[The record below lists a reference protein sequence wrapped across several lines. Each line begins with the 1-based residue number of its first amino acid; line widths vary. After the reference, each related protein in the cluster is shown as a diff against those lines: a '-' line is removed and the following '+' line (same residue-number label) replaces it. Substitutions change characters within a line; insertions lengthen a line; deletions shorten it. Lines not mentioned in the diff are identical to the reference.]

1 MYLGYKNAKKLGYSQ
16 RASSLYQQ
24 LWRSK
29 HIDRNKL
36 EMLLRKA
43 EIYGGQLSFFDAGDA
58 LVGDES
64 APGYENAMFTFAEYL
79 EATGLGVDQID
90 KKRLLESLL
99 KNPCLDGKKLSA
111 LLRRA
116 ESNGRKITFKEA
128 GDIILDESRDSI
140 TTDAYLDLLELYR
153 IKTFSRLP
161 KPRKKAVKKDEKL
174 KDTSKDTSQPAK
186 QLEDKVESASAVKK
200 DEADEDIPSSPERKV
215 EDPIKLYFNQMGE
228 CPLLSWEEEIGCA
241 KKIEA
246 YRAMMYHTI
255 LGSDL
260 GMREALEVLEKVNL
274 EEKTQPGKYAP
285 SKVFMTNKGAKK
297 IEKLAEVLPHYIST
311 LRLILSWNRRDYL
324 ALNERE
330 LAKKEETQLMQAISD
345 RHRRGGILLEE
356 LCIRPKVIKKIMK
369 KMFAFHDNMYSLSQ
383 EIKRLKRKKAS
394 RRKISDLND
403 MLKGLVDVCMENP
416 DSLRKRI
423 ERIHYYNNLYE
434 NSARELAS
442 GNLRLVVS
450 VAKKYKNRGLSFQD
464 LMQEGNIGL
473 MAAVEKFEYKRGY
486 KFSTYATWWIRQAIT
501 RAIGDHGRTIRIPI
515 HMIEAM
521 GKVRT
526 AERKLTQRL
535 KRNPD
540 IEDIAIETGMTVDQV
555 KVVKKVSKYPISF
568 SRPISEGDDTLF
580 GEFIADD
587 SFEDPLDC
595 VTRQL
600 LKEKIEKVL
609 HTLSFREREIIKLR
623 YGLDN
628 GETYTLEEVGRIF
641 KVTRERV
648 RQIEAKAVRKLQHP
662 TRSRKLLGFLD
673 SADNKS
679 TLKTAK

>member
-1 MYLGYKNAKKLGYSQ
+1 
-16 RASSLYQQ
+16 
-24 LWRSK
+24 
-29 HIDRNKL
+29 
-36 EMLLRKA
+36 
-43 EIYGGQLSFFDAGDA
+43 
-58 LVGDES
+58 
-64 APGYENAMFTFAEYL
+64 
-79 EATGLGVDQID
+79 
-90 KKRLLESLL
+90 
-99 KNPCLDGKKLSA
+99 
-111 LLRRA
+111 
-116 ESNGRKITFKEA
+116 
-128 GDIILDESRDSI
+128 
-140 TTDAYLDLLELYR
+140 
-153 IKTFSRLP
+153 
-161 KPRKKAVKKDEKL
+161 
-174 KDTSKDTSQPAK
+174 
-186 QLEDKVESASAVKK
+186 
-200 DEADEDIPSSPERKV
+200 
-215 EDPIKLYFNQMGE
+215 
-228 CPLLSWEEEIGCA
+228 
-241 KKIEA
+241 
-246 YRAMMYHTI
+246 
-255 LGSDL
+255 
-260 GMREALEVLEKVNL
+260 
-274 EEKTQPGKYAP
+274 
-285 SKVFMTNKGAKK
+285 
-297 IEKLAEVLPHYIST
+297 
-311 LRLILSWNRRDYL
+311 
-324 ALNERE
+324 
-330 LAKKEETQLMQAISD
+330 
-345 RHRRGGILLEE
+345 
-356 LCIRPKVIKKIMK
+356 
-369 KMFAFHDNMYSLSQ
+369 
-383 EIKRLKRKKAS
+383 
-394 RRKISDLND
+394 ISDLND

-568 SRPISEGDDTLF
+568 SRPISEGDDALF